1 MRSNPAEYEIL
12 APANLDDAVMLLGD
26 NPGGLLAIA
35 GGTDLMV
42 QYAAGTLRARKLVS
56 IWKLPDLRRV
66 EISSGEIQIGAGCT
80 YTDLREREIVKQEF
94 PLLAHAAGWI
104 GGIANQNRGTL
115 GGNIANASP
124 AGDSLPALLAYD
136 AELILVSVRGERRVA
151 YRNFHKDYKK
161 MDLAPDELIR
171 AICLPRRFKGYL
183 SYTRKVGT
191 RNAQAISKVCI
202 AALGRVKG
210 GVIEEVHIA
219 LGSVAPVP
227 LRMTETEKVLTGQ
240 RLEPSLTPAARKTAI
255 AEVRPIDDIRSTAKY
270 RAAVVGNLVAEFLDK
285 LGAPAAG
292 HE

>member
-1 MRSNPAEYEIL
+1 MRSDPSDYEIL
-12 APANLDDAVMLLGD
+12 APASLDDAVMLLGD
-26 NPGGLLAIA
+26 NPGGLLPIA

-56 IWKLPDLRRV
+56 IWNLPDLRRV
-66 EISSGEIQIGAGCT
+66 EIFPAEIQIGAGCT
-80 YTDLREREIVKQEF
+80 YTDLRERDVVKQEF
-94 PLLAHAAGWI
+94 PLLAQAAGWI

-171 AICLPRRFKGYL
+171 AICLPRRFRGYV
-183 SYTRKVGT
+183 SYARKVGT
-191 RNAQAISKVCI
+191 RNAQAISKVII
-202 AALGRVKG
+202 AAIGRVER
-210 GVIEEVHIA
+210 GVIEDVHIA

-227 LRMTETEKVLTGQ
+227 LRLAETEKILTGK
-240 RLEPSLTPAARKTAI
+240 RLDPALAVLARKTAV
-255 AEVRPIDDIRSTAKY
+255 AEVRPINDIRSTARY
-270 RAAVVGNLVAEFLDK
+270 RSAVVGNLIAEFLER
-285 LGAPAAG
+285 LGAPAVG